1 MSKIFIVMKAIFIF
15 LLIIGSGTFIYADL
29 LPQVQNVGIVN
40 SLEEKKIAL
49 IEKETTTSQN
59 LKDASLSKE
68 NSLKDN
74 PQSLKS
80 SVSQRKNEDV
90 QKALLDKA
98 KQAYLESLYRE
109 GLLLY
114 RQGEIEASL
123 KRFQRIEKF
132 NPHFKDTQKY
142 LAQLRLLKYKKEKRE
157 ELEEKYFKYELGPD
171 DILSITVLNHPE
183 LSGKVV
189 VEPGGE
195 IILPLVN
202 EVVKAQGL
210 TKDEL
215 AEKIKEV
222 LKKYVKDP
230 QVFVVIT
237 GYNSKK
243 WYILGEVARP
253 GEYPMGKKKLTLME
267 ALYRAGLIREGRAA
281 VGRVLVIKPHKSRPT
296 YRSINVANIIYKGLF
311 KDNIYIDPGTIIY
324 VPKTVV
330 AKIGDSLGTVVYPLI
345 GQTKTG
351 LEDIVSVST
360 AARAATP
367 IKHLF
372 GPTPK
377 K

>member
-1 MSKIFIVMKAIFIF
+1 
-15 LLIIGSGTFIYADL
+15 
-29 LPQVQNVGIVN
+29 
-40 SLEEKKIAL
+40 
-49 IEKETTTSQN
+49 
-59 LKDASLSKE
+59 
-68 NSLKDN
+68 
-74 PQSLKS
+74 
-80 SVSQRKNEDV
+80 
-90 QKALLDKA
+90 
-98 KQAYLESLYRE
+98 
-109 GLLLY
+109 
-114 RQGEIEASL
+114 
-123 KRFQRIEKF
+123 
-132 NPHFKDTQKY
+132 
-142 LAQLRLLKYKKEKRE
+142 
-157 ELEEKYFKYELGPD
+157 LEEKYFKYELGPD
-171 DILSITVLNHPE
+171 DVLSITVLNHPE